1 MNLTQTCGLIC
12 EILNFVRLV
21 LARPLSDF
29 NGLQYARNTAS
40 VFYRGT

>member
-1 MNLTQTCGLIC
+1 VRFLISS
-12 EILNFVRLV
+12 V

-40 VFYRGT
+40 MFYRGA